1 MDALEA
7 AETVLREAGG
17 GPLHWTVLQDRALR
31 AGFLD
36 PFADPAVRRTF
47 LAALALGVRDGRLV
61 KVETGTYA
69 LPAEGA
75 ASGGT

>member
-1 MDALEA
+1 MPAMDALTA

-31 AGFLD
+31 AGLLD
-36 PFADPAVRRTF
+36 PFADPDVRRTF
-47 LAALALGVRDGRLV
+47 LAALARGVREGRLI

-69 LPAEGA
+69 LPASA
-75 ASGGT
+75 AR

>member
-31 AGFLD
+31 AGLLD
-36 PFADPAVRRTF
+36 PFADPAVRQTF
-47 LAALALGVRDGRLV
+47 LAGLARGVRERRLV

-75 ASGGT
+75 ATDGT